1 MSLFTID
8 QGNTN
13 STIVEWINETPHRVN
28 EVSSLNAPILV
39 SNVKGKSFPASF
51 TDIKKIPHLFK
62 HIDMDIHYEDS
73 LGIDRLMAAYGIFK
87 KEYTSP
93 RYVSMLE
100 PLPPSII

>member
-39 SNVKGKSFPASF
+39 SNVKGKSFQVF
-51 TDIKKIPHLFK
+51 YRYKKNSAFI
-62 HIDMDIHYEDS
+62 
-73 LGIDRLMAAYGIFK
+73 
-87 KEYTSP
+87 
-93 RYVSMLE
+93 
-100 PLPPSII
+100 